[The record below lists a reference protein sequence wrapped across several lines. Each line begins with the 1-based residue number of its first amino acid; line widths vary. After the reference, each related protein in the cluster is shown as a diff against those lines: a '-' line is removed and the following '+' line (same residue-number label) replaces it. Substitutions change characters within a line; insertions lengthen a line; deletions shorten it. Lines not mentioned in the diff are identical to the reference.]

1 VEIETILKE
10 IPLPPQSR
18 WRLAG
23 RIAGWT
29 LVAAYFVFAALVF
42 ALRYWILPG
51 VGAHARDIEQSV
63 SAMLGRRVA
72 IGSIDAGWQ
81 GLRPELF
88 LSDVTVFDRDGR
100 PALSLPGVEAT
111 FAWTS
116 LLVAAPRFH
125 SLEFDRPK
133 LDIRRDAG
141 GKLYVAGA
149 ELKASRGGDGGGIG
163 ALALSHSVVAIRD
176 GSIVWTDEQRGA
188 PPLELSAV
196 NLVLRDG
203 GTHRFALRAKGP
215 AGLAST
221 LDVRGEIDGNSLE
234 DLQNWSGQIYAE
246 LEYTDLVA
254 WRQWV
259 DVPAAIEAG
268 KGGVRLWLAFADRN
282 LSAITADVAL
292 SGVVTRLGKDLPVLD
307 LDYVR
312 GRIGGKQS
320 ERSEFEVFGE
330 KIAFRTGAGIV
341 LPPTD
346 FRVRWQAADLHAP
359 RRGEIV
365 ANALELAPLAKLA
378 DYLPLPQGVRG
389 RLDAT
394 DPRGNVSNLRI
405 AWTGD
410 PDNPQHYGVQ
420 ANFRGLAARAHD
432 RIPGFA
438 GLGGNLE
445 ATEEGGTLTLGSE
458 KTTIELPGIL
468 PEGSAQL
475 DALTGRIGWKV
486 APGHFEL
493 SFNDLSVANRDMAGI
508 LFGSFAT
515 KPGSPGVIDLT
526 GKFSRADAVLAYRYI
541 PWLPVSV
548 QDYLKASILS
558 GSSDDVQLRLKG
570 DLAGFPFEN
579 PKAGTFQIAA
589 RLNDGRVRFAE
600 GWPEVHD
607 ISGDLIFEGKGMRIA
622 AREAGILDVGAR
634 SVNVSIPDLYHGEEH
649 VQVSMRAEDETGDFL
664 KFVAASPVKQ
674 LLNGATDNMRAEGRA
689 RLSLEL
695 DIPLRHLDQVKVAGS
710 FGFIGGQL
718 WVDTELPPLSR
729 INGNIEFTDAGMKA
743 HAVSAQFLG
752 GPATI
757 SVATRTDGTIVT
769 SAQGTAAAAQLS
781 RTWGEP
787 ALRQISGSASW
798 QATVSRAPRQ
808 PVTFIVQS
816 QLTGIAMNLPA
827 PFRKAAGEPLPL
839 RLERVIGLAADGS
852 RSGDTLKF
860 TLGSIVSAQ
869 FERRRQGDQLVM
881 QRGVVGLNEPA
892 VLPETEGVVVTGSLA
907 YLDIDRWRAVL
918 GGDDGGS
925 ASSSLSVNVRVAA
938 LDFGGRRFNDVSIRA
953 GSGGNVSGGNVWVA
967 NVSAKELAGEI
978 AWRPEGNGRVVAR
991 LKQFTL
997 PEASPGKK
1005 SAEQPARNLP
1015 ALDIVADNLILRGTN
1030 LGKLEFVATNQD
1042 YDWRIEN
1049 LVLTGPDGTLTARG
1063 VWKNW
1068 DLQPS
1073 VNINI
1078 DMKIED
1084 AGKYLERMGYPRTM
1098 QSGKASLTGSLAWNG
1113 VPQSVD
1119 FASLTGAL
1127 KLEAS
1132 KGQFLKA
1139 EPGAARLLGILSMQS
1154 WVTLDFR
1161 ELYGR
1166 GFAFDSINCSAKIAN
1181 GVMSTQD
1188 FEMRGPSAQV
1198 KMSGEVDLAK
1208 ETQNLHARV
1217 APSVGDSVSLGAVLI
1232 NPIWGLPLLLVQR
1245 ILKDPLG
1252 QIFAFDYQVTG
1263 TWVEPKV
1270 ERLKAEVRSAD
1281 AAQPLPQ

>member
-29 LVAAYFVFAALVF
+29 LVAAYFVFAGLVF

-51 VGAHARDIEQSV
+51 VGAHARDIEQSI
-63 SAMLGRRVA
+63 STMLGRRVA

-116 LLVAAPRFH
+116 LLVASPRFH

-133 LDIRRDAG
+133 LDVRRDAG
-141 GKLYVAGA
+141 GKLYVAGV
-149 ELKASRGGDGGGIG
+149 ELHAPHGGDGSGIS
-163 ALALSHSVVAIRD
+163 ALALAHSVVAIRD
-176 GSIVWTDEQRGA
+176 GSIVWTDGQRGA
-188 PPLELSAV
+188 PPLVLSAV
-196 NLVLRDG
+196 NLVFRDG
-203 GTHRFALRAKGP
+203 GMHRFALRANGP
-215 AGLAST
+215 ADLAST
-221 LDVRGEIDGNSLE
+221 LDVRGELEGNDLE
-234 DLQNWSGQIYAE
+234 DPQNWSGQIYAE

-259 DVPAAIEAG
+259 DVPPAIEAG

-282 LSAITADVAL
+282 LREITADVAL

-307 LDYVR
+307 LEYVR
-312 GRIGGKQS
+312 GRLGGKQS
-320 ERSEFEVFGE
+320 THSEFEVFGE
-330 KIAFRTGAGIV
+330 KVALRTGAGIV

-346 FRVRWQAADLHAP
+346 FRARWQAADLHAP
-359 RRGEIV
+359 RKGEFE

-394 DPRGNVSNLRI
+394 DPRGNISNLRI

-410 PDNPQHYGVQ
+410 ADNPQHYGVQ

-438 GLGGNLE
+438 GLGGSVQ
-445 ATEEGGTLTLGSE
+445 ATEEGGTLTLRSE
-458 KTTIELPGIL
+458 KATIELPGIL
-468 PEGSAQL
+468 PGGSTQL

-486 APGHFEL
+486 APGRFEL
-493 SFNDLSVANRDMAGI
+493 SFNDLSIANRDVAGT
-508 LFGSFAT
+508 LFGTFAT
-515 KPGSPGVIDLT
+515 KAGSPGVIDLT
-526 GKFSRADAVLAYRYI
+526 GKFSRADAPLAYRYI

-548 QDYLKASILS
+548 QDYLKASIL
-558 GSSDDVQLRLKG
+558 GGASDDMQLRLKG
-570 DLAGFPFEN
+570 DLAGFPFED
-579 PKAGTFQIAA
+579 PKAGTFQIVA

-607 ISGDLIFEGKGMRIA
+607 ISGDLIFEGKGMRIV

-649 VQVSMRAEDETGDFL
+649 VQVSVRAEDETGDFL
-664 KFVAASPVKQ
+664 KFVAASPVKR
-674 LLNGATDNMRAEGRA
+674 LFNGATDNMRAEGRG
-689 RLSLEL
+689 RLALDL

-710 FGFIGGQL
+710 FGFLGGQV
-718 WVDTELPPLSR
+718 WADTLPPLSR
-729 INGNIEFTDAGMKA
+729 VNGNIEFTDAGMTA
-743 HAVSAQFLG
+743 HTISAQFLG

-757 SVATRTDGTIVT
+757 SVATRTDGTIVM

-781 RTWGEP
+781 RTWGGP
-787 ALRQISGSASW
+787 VLRQISGSSSW
-798 QATVSRAPRQ
+798 QATLSRAPGQ
-808 PVTFIVQS
+808 AVTVVVQS
-816 QLTGIAMNLPA
+816 QLTGISMSLPA

-852 RSGDTLKF
+852 RNGDTFKF
-860 TLGSIVSAQ
+860 TLGNIVSAQ
-869 FERRRQGDQLVM
+869 FERRRQGDELVM
-881 QRGVVGLNEPA
+881 RRGVVSLNEPA
-892 VLPETEGVVVTGSLA
+892 VLPETEGIAVTGSLA
-907 YLDIDRWRAVL
+907 YLDVDRWRAVL
-918 GGDDGGS
+918 GGDDGGGI
-925 ASSSLSVNVRVAA
+925 SSSLAVNARVAA

-1005 SAEQPARNLP
+1005 SAEQSARNLP
-1015 ALDIVADNLILRGTN
+1015 ALDIVADNLILRGTD
-1030 LGKLEFVATNQD
+1030 LGKLELVATSQD
-1042 YDWRIEN
+1042 YDWRIEK
-1049 LVLTGPDGTLTARG
+1049 LVLTSPEGTLAARG

-1073 VNINI
+1073 VNVNI
-1078 DMKIED
+1078 DLKIDD
-1084 AGKYLERMGYPRTM
+1084 AGKYLDRMGYPRTM
-1098 QSGKASLTGSLAWNG
+1098 QAGKASLTGDLSWTGN
-1113 VPQSVD
+1113 PQSID
-1119 FASLTGAL
+1119 YPSLSGHL
-1127 KLEAS
+1127 DLRVE

-1139 EPGAARLLGILSMQS
+1139 EPGVTRLIGILSMQS
-1154 WVTLDFR
+1154 WLTLDFR
-1161 ELYGR
+1161 GLFNR
-1166 GFAFDSINCSAKIAN
+1166 GLAFDLVSCSADISN
-1181 GVMSTQD
+1181 GVLTTKD
-1188 FEMRGPSAQV
+1188 FRIRGPAGEAG
-1198 KMSGEVDLAK
+1198 MSGSVDLAR
-1208 ETQNLHARV
+1208 ETQDLHARV
-1217 APSVGDSVSLGAVLI
+1217 EPSVGDSVSSIVAIAI
-1232 NPIWGLPLLLVQR
+1232 NPVWGLGSLLLQK
-1245 ILKDPLG
+1245 ILRNPLG
-1252 QIFAFDYQVTG
+1252 QVFAFEYHVTG
-1263 TWVEPKV
+1263 TWTKPEV
-1270 ERLKAEVRSAD
+1270 ERLKADVRTAEAES
-1281 AAQPLPQ
+1281 Q

>member
-51 VGAHARDIEQSV
+51 VGAHVKDIEQSV

-72 IGSIDAGWQ
+72 IGSIEAGWQ

-116 LLVAAPRFH
+116 LLVASPRFH

-149 ELKASRGGDGGGIG
+149 ELHAPRGGDSSGIS

-203 GTHRFALRAKGP
+203 GTHRFALRANGP

-221 LDVRGEIDGNSLE
+221 LDVRGELEGSNLE

-254 WRQWV
+254 WRQWI
-259 DVPAAIEAG
+259 DVPAAIQAG

-282 LSAITADVAL
+282 LSEITADVAL

-312 GRIGGKQS
+312 GRLGGKQS
-320 ERSEFEVFGE
+320 TRSEFEVFGE
-330 KIAFRTGAGIV
+330 KVAFRTGAGIV

-346 FRVRWQAADLHAP
+346 FRVRWQTADPHAP
-359 RRGEIV
+359 RKGEIV

-410 PDNPQHYGVQ
+410 ADNPQHYDVQ

-438 GLGGNLE
+438 GLGGSLQ

-468 PEGSAQL
+468 PEGSAQI

-493 SFNDLSVANRDMAGI
+493 SFNDLSMANRDVAGT
-508 LFGSFAT
+508 LFGSFST

-526 GKFSRADAVLAYRYI
+526 GKFSRVDAVLAYRYI
-541 PWLPVSV
+541 PWLPASV
-548 QDYLKASILS
+548 GDYLKASIQ
-558 GSSDDVQLRLKG
+558 GGASDDVQLRLKG
-570 DLAGFPFEN
+570 DLARFPFEDS
-579 PKAGTFQIAA
+579 KAGIFQITA

-600 GWPEVHD
+600 SWPEVHD
-607 ISGDLIFEGKGMRIA
+607 LSGDLIFEGKGMRIV

-649 VQVSMRAEDETGDFL
+649 VQVSVRAEDETGDFL

-674 LLNGATDNMRAEGRA
+674 LLNGATDNIRAEGRG
-689 RLSLEL
+689 RLALDL
-695 DIPLRHLDQVKVAGS
+695 DIPLRHLDQVKVAGN
-710 FGFIGGQL
+710 FGFLGGQV
-718 WVDTELPPLSR
+718 WVDELPPLSR
-729 INGNIEFTDAGMKA
+729 VNGNIEFTDAGVKA
-743 HAVSAQFLG
+743 HTVSAQFLG

-757 SVATRTDGTIVT
+757 SVATRTDGTLVA
-769 SAQGTAAAAQLS
+769 SAQGAAAAAQLS
-781 RTWGEP
+781 RTWGGVP
-787 ALRQISGSASW
+787 ALRQISGSTSW
-798 QATVSRAPRQ
+798 QATLSRAPRQ
-808 PVTFIVQS
+808 AVTIVVQS

-827 PFRKAAGEPLPL
+827 PFRKAAAEPLPL

-860 TLGSIVSAQ
+860 TLGSIVNAQ

-881 QRGVVGLNEPA
+881 QRGAISLNEPA
-892 VLPETEGVVVTGSLA
+892 ALPEAEGVAVTGSLA
-907 YLDIDRWRAVL
+907 YLDVDRWRAML
-918 GGDDGGS
+918 GGEDGGG
-925 ASSSLSVNVRVAA
+925 AASSLSFNVRVAVV
-938 LDFGGRRFNDVSIRA
+938 DFGGRRFNDVSIRA

-967 NVSAKELAGEI
+967 NISAKELAGEI

-997 PEASPGKK
+997 PEASPEKK
-1005 SAEQPARNLP
+1005 SADQPARNLP
-1015 ALDIVADNLILRGTN
+1015 ALDVVADNLILHGTN
-1030 LGKLEFVATNQD
+1030 LGKLELVATNQN

-1073 VNINI
+1073 VNVNI
-1078 DMKIED
+1078 DLKIED
-1084 AGKYLERMGYPRTM
+1084 AGKYLDRMGYPRTM
-1098 QSGKASLTGSLAWNG
+1098 QAGKGTLTGNLSWTGN
-1113 VPQSVD
+1113 PQSID
-1119 FASLTGAL
+1119 YPSLSGHL
-1127 KLEAS
+1127 DLRLE
-1132 KGQFLKA
+1132 KGQFIRA
-1139 EPGAARLLGILSMQS
+1139 EPGVARLIGILSMQS
-1154 WVTLDFR
+1154 WLTLDFR
-1161 ELYGR
+1161 GLLTR
-1166 GFAFDSINCSAKIAN
+1166 GLAFDLVSCGADISN
-1181 GVMSTQD
+1181 GVLSTKD
-1188 FEMRGPSAQV
+1188 FRIRGPAGEAG
-1198 KMSGEVDLAK
+1198 MSGSVDLAR
-1208 ETQNLHARV
+1208 ETQDLHARV
-1217 APSVGDSVSLGAVLI
+1217 EPSVGDSVSSIVTIAI
-1232 NPIWGLPLLLVQR
+1232 NPVWGLGSLLLQK
-1245 ILKDPLG
+1245 ILKNPLG
-1252 QIFAFDYQVTG
+1252 QVFAFEYHVTG
-1263 TWVEPKV
+1263 TWTKPEV
-1270 ERLKAEVRSAD
+1270 ERLKADVRT
-1281 AAQPLPQ
+1281 AAEAAPQ